1 MNLILLFLLFA
12 LTALVY
18 AMAGFGGGS
27 TYSALLVLNDADHRI
42 IPLVALICNLIVV
55 SGGVFHHVRAGNLK
69 TGVILPFA
77 LTSVPMA
84 LVGGSLAVSEQ
95 VFRLVLGTALV
106 LGGLMMLKPIAGN
119 RDRDRQP
126 ENRVDWRIATPI
138 GAVLGLLAGVTGIGG
153 GIYLAP
159 VMHLA
164 GWAESRVVAAT
175 TSAFILVNSLAA
187 LAGHLGKWPETT
199 EAGLAAFLWLP
210 LAVLLGGQ
218 VGSILGVGRYGDR
231 LVRVITMVLVFYVG
245 IRLLLEGS

>member
-1 MNLILLFLLFA
+1 MNLVLLFLLFA

-106 LGGLMMLKPIAGN
+106 LGGLMMLKPVAGN
-119 RDRDRQP
+119 RDRDWQP
-126 ENRVDWRIATPI
+126 ANRVDWRIATPI

-164 GWAESRVVAAT
+164 GWAESRVIAAT

-199 EAGLAAFLWLP
+199 QAGLVAFLWLP

-231 LVRVITMVLVFYVG
+231 LVRGITMVLVFYVG
-245 IRLLLEGS
+245 IRLLLEGR

>member
-27 TYSALLVLNDADHRI
+27 TYSALLVLNGADHRI

-69 TGVILPFA
+69 TGLILPFA

-106 LGGLMMLKPIAGN
+106 LGGLMMLKPIAGD
-119 RDRDRQP
+119 RDRGRQP

-187 LAGHLGKWPETT
+187 LAGHLGKWPETAQ
-199 EAGLAAFLWLP
+199 AGLTVFLWLP
-210 LAVLLGGQ
+210 LAVFLGGQ

>member
-1 MNLILLFLLFA
+1 MSLILLFLLFA

-27 TYSALLVLNDADHRI
+27 TYSALLVLNGADHRI
-42 IPLVALICNLIVV
+42 VPLVALICNLIVV

-69 TGVILPFA
+69 TGMILPFA

-95 VFRLVLGTALV
+95 VFRLVLGSALV
-106 LGGLMMLKPIAGN
+106 LGGLMMLKPVAGE
-119 RDRDRQP
+119 RDRPP
-126 ENRVDWRIATPI
+126 ENRVDWRVATPI

-164 GWAESRVVAAT
+164 GWAESRVIAAT
-175 TSAFILVNSLAA
+175 SSAFILVNSLAA

-199 EAGLAAFLWLP
+199 QAGLAAFLWLP

-218 VGSILGVGRYGDR
+218 AGSILGVGRYGDR
-231 LVRVITMVLVFYVG
+231 LVRWITMVLVFYVG
-245 IRLLLEGS
+245 IRLLLEGR

>member
-27 TYSALLVLNDADHRI
+27 TYSALLVLNGADHRI

-55 SGGVFHHVRAGNLK
+55 SGGVFHHVRVGNLK
-69 TGVILPFA
+69 TGLILPFA

-84 LVGGSLAVSEQ
+84 LVGGSLAVSEE
-95 VFRLVLGTALV
+95 VFRIVLGTALV
-106 LGGLMMLKPIAGN
+106 LGGLMMLKPVAG
-119 RDRDRQP
+119 DRNRQP
-126 ENRVDWRIATPI
+126 ENRVDWRIATPV

-153 GIYLAP
+153 GIYLGP
-159 VMHLA
+159 IMHLA

-187 LAGHLGKWPETT
+187 LAGHLGKWPETA
-199 EAGLAAFLWLP
+199 EAGLTVFLWLP
-210 LAVLLGGQ
+210 LAVFLGGQ

-245 IRLLLEGS
+245 IRLLLEGG

>member
-1 MNLILLFLLFA
+1 MNLILIFLLFA

-27 TYSALLVLNDADHRI
+27 TYSALLVLNDADHRV

-69 TGVILPFA
+69 TGMILPFA

-95 VFRLVLGTALV
+95 VFRIVLGTALV
-106 LGGLMMLKPIAGN
+106 LGGLMMLKPVAG
-119 RDRDRQP
+119 DRARQP
-126 ENRVDWRIATPI
+126 ENRVDWRIAAPI

-199 EAGLAAFLWLP
+199 QAGLTVFLWLP
-210 LAVLLGGQ
+210 LAVFLGGQ

-231 LVRVITMVLVFYVG
+231 LVRGITMVLVFYVG

>member
-1 MNLILLFLLFA
+1 MNLVLLFLLFA

-27 TYSALLVLNDADHRI
+27 TYSALLVLNGADHRI

-55 SGGVFHHVRAGNLK
+55 TGGVFHHVRAGNLK
-69 TGVILPFA
+69 TGLILPFA

-84 LVGGSLAVSEQ
+84 LVGGSLAVSEE
-95 VFRLVLGTALV
+95 VFRIVLGTALV
-106 LGGLMMLKPIAGN
+106 LGGLMMLKPVAG
-119 RDRDRQP
+119 DRNRQP

-153 GIYLAP
+153 GIYLGP
-159 VMHLA
+159 IMHLV

-187 LAGHLGKWPETT
+187 LAGHLGKWPETA
-199 EAGLAAFLWLP
+199 EAGLTVFLWLP

-231 LVRVITMVLVFYVG
+231 LVRLITMVLVFYVG

>member
-1 MNLILLFLLFA
+1 M
-12 LTALVY
+12 
-18 AMAGFGGGS
+18 
-27 TYSALLVLNDADHRI
+27 
-42 IPLVALICNLIVV
+42 ALICNLIVV

-69 TGVILPFA
+69 TGLILPFA

-106 LGGLMMLKPIAGN
+106 LGGLMMLKPVAG
-119 RDRDRQP
+119 DRDRGRQP
-126 ENRVDWRIATPI
+126 DNRVDWRIATPI

-153 GIYLAP
+153 GIYLGP
-159 VMHLA
+159 IMHLA

-199 EAGLAAFLWLP
+199 PGWADRLSLAAPGGVPGRAGRQHPRGGPLWRQAGAGDHHGAGVLCRDP
-210 LAVLLGGQ
+210 AVAGGQ
-218 VGSILGVGRYGDR
+218 LTAPVRQGPVMRAGWGMLIPPGCPGRA
-231 LVRVITMVLVFYVG
+231 VFP
-245 IRLLLEGS
+245 